1 MVEGPVPVGAGPS
14 PYPGPMREGRDG
26 PRRVGLTGG
35 IAAGKSVV
43 ATRLT
48 ELGATLIDHDRI
60 ARAVVEPGSACLSAL
75 VAVFGD
81 GILDAD
87 GRLDRSAL
95 AALVFDDPHARTTLN
110 GIVHPAVAAAAA
122 DEETDAVRSGAVVV
136 VHDIPLLVETGQAG
150 RFDEV
155 VVVHA
160 PAAVRVQR
168 LIAGRGLSP
177 EQAWAR
183 LAAQADDG
191 TRLAV
196 ADVVLDGS
204 GEVEQLRAEVDRL
217 WTRWSTS

>member
-1 MVEGPVPVGAGPS
+1 MS
-14 PYPGPMREGRDG
+14 
-26 PRRVGLTGG
+26 
-35 IAAGKSVV
+35 
-43 ATRLT
+43 TRLT
-48 ELGATLIDHDRI
+48 ELGATVIDHDWI
-60 ARAVVEPGSACLSAL
+60 ARAVVEPGTASLAAL
-75 VAVFGD
+75 VGVFG
-81 GILDAD
+81 GRILDPD
-87 GRLDRSAL
+87 GRLDRSTL
-95 AALVFDDPHARTTLN
+95 AALVFDDPLARAKLN

-122 DEETDAVRSGAVVV
+122 DEEAGAIASGAPVV

-160 PAAVRVQR
+160 PAQVRVQR

-183 LAAQADDG
+183 VAAQADDE

-204 GEVEQLRAEVDRL
+204 GEVDRLRAEVDRL
-217 WTRWSTS
+217 WARWSTS